1 LNNLEQT
8 ALAEAALRVAV
19 EIGLESLGV
28 RNMRAESLPFAILG
42 LGRLGHSGMDYGSD
56 LDLLMVFDDSAEWPP
71 PQVVSSQ
78 LASSQ
83 VAPSQIDLAAD
94 SNALSRSQSPQE
106 FYAKLASE
114 LVHTL
119 SSITR
124 EGLLY
129 RIDLRLRPEG
139 KSGQLAQGMSSLLSY
154 LTNRASA
161 WEHSAYL
168 KAREV
173 AGNLELGE
181 RARIAIC
188 DACFDAASRNGSL
201 KEELA
206 GMRARLEKE
215 KARHGRPNIKWGTGG
230 MTDVYFITRYLQL
243 RDQIYF
249 LPGQGTTA
257 LILHLGEQASLD
269 AESTRALYEGYS
281 FLRKLDHW
289 MRLLLD
295 RPTPVLPSSH
305 IALADLARALGF
317 PSVEEF
323 ERQFAHHTAAIRDVY
338 DRTFRRL

>member
-8 ALAEAALRVAV
+8 ALAEAAVRVAV

-28 RNMRAESLPFAILG
+28 RHARAESLPFAILG

-56 LDLLMVFDDSAEWPP
+56 LDLLMVFDDSAAWPP
-71 PQVVSSQ
+71 PQIDSSRND
-78 LASSQ
+78 S
-83 VAPSQIDLAAD
+83 VTD

-106 FYAKLASE
+106 FYAKLGAE

-139 KSGQLAQGMSSLLSY
+139 KSGQLAQGMSGLLSY

-173 AGNLELGE
+173 AGNLKLGE
-181 RARIAIC
+181 RARIAVC
-188 DACFDAASRNGSL
+188 DACFDAASRNDSL

-206 GMRARLEKE
+206 GMRSRLEKE
-215 KARHGRPNIKWGTGG
+215 KARHGRPNIKWGRGG
-230 MTDVYFITRYLQL
+230 MIDVYFITRYLQL
-243 RDQIYF
+243 RDRIYF

-257 LILHLGEQASLD
+257 LILHLGERASLD
-269 AESTRALYEGYS
+269 EESTRALYEGYS
-281 FLRKLDHW
+281 FLRRLDHW

-295 RPTPVLPSSH
+295 RPTPVLPSSQV
-305 IALADLARALGF
+305 ALADLARALGF
-317 PSVEEF
+317 TSIEEF
-323 ERQFAHHTAAIRDVY
+323 ERQFAHHTAAISEVY
-338 DRTFRRL
+338 DRILG